1 MKEEVY
7 VERTEVATAPS
18 LTRRVSWGAIFAGF
32 FVTMV
37 IQLTLTLLGAAVGA
51 ASLESMREQQGGQ
64 KIAIAT
70 GIWLLVS
77 GLISIWIGSCVA
89 GRLSGGPRRA
99 DGLIHGIVTWSV
111 STCATLALLATALGA
126 VIGGTGAL
134 LGGAL
139 ALGNLTTG
147 GDNQAPLQEQVK
159 NLFPQAG
166 PLLPPT
172 GRTEQGAQP
181 PGKLTELAQ
190 KDAQLS
196 SALDQMEKKGGA
208 AQDTEDRDKAVN
220 MLTTQHNMDQQEAA
234 NLVQQWDQE
243 SQRASTQKDQNGAN
257 AASTAPR
264 TVASGAIWGFVALML
279 GLIFAAWGGWT
290 GTATI
295 PTYAEPVRTE
305 TTRATA

>member
-1 MKEEVY
+1 MKQEVY
-7 VERTEVATAPS
+7 VQSTGIPAAPS

-51 ASLESMREQQGGQ
+51 ASLEAMREQQGGQ

-70 GIWLLVS
+70 GVWLLVS

-159 NLFPQAG
+159 NLFPQPG
-166 PLLPPT
+166 PLLAPT

-190 KDAQLS
+190 KDPQLT

-208 AQDTEDRDKAVN
+208 AQDTEDRDKAVGV
-220 MLTTQHNMDQQEAA
+220 LTDQHNMDQQEAS

-243 SQRASTQKDQNGAN
+243 YQRARTQTNQNGAN

-290 GTATI
+290 GTATL
-295 PTYAEPVRTE
+295 PASAYVEPANRT
-305 TTRATA
+305 A